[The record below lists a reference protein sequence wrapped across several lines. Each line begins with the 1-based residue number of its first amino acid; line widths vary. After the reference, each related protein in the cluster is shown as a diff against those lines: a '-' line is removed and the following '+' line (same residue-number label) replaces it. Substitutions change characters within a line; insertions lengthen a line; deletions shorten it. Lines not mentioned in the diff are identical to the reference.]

1 MCPLGGDEINIESLK
16 RKLRIDSRTSV
27 FDVTFLNGVVKGE
40 VSEERYI
47 SYLKKNFQ
55 DVRVILLPHLEGI
68 IAAPVADV
76 RKYPQNDSELV
87 TQAILGSPTRIMR
100 EKEGWL
106 FCQTMDGYLGWM
118 EKRNI
123 VQRRR
128 NEMEEWKKKGRVVIN
143 AQSHIKVTPAHDA
156 PTLLEAYATSCL
168 LPLVHGKVWT
178 EVLLPSRKRGFI
190 LTEDIMMR
198 KTTLNDVVDKAHEF
212 LGTPYLWG
220 GKSKHG
226 IDCSGLVQIS
236 FAACGWSLPRD
247 ADMQFCATRKVKKQ
261 TRGDLFFFS
270 ENKKSITHVGIAL
283 GGMRFIH
290 ASGKRREVCIN
301 DLAGETKYE
310 DLLKSIFVGVR
321 RVPKNLKD

>member
-1 MCPLGGDEINIESLK
+1 MK
-16 RKLRIDSRTSV
+16 KKLRIDSRTSV
-27 FDVTFLNGVVKGE
+27 FDVSLLNGVVRGE
-40 VSEERYI
+40 VSEKRYI
-47 SYLKKNFQ
+47 PHLKKHFQ
-55 DVRVILLPHLEGI
+55 DVRVTLLPHSEGI

-76 RKYPQNDSELV
+76 RKYPQKDSELV
-87 TQAILGSPTRIMR
+87 TQAPLGSPVRIMR

-106 FCQTMDGYLGWM
+106 FCQMTDGYLGWM

-123 VQRRR
+123 VQKKRIG
-128 NEMEEWKKKGRVVIN
+128 MEKWKKKGRVVIS
-143 AQSHIKVTPAHDA
+143 AQSQIKTTPAHDA
-156 PTLLEAYATSCL
+156 PTLLDAYATSRL
-168 LPLVHGKVWT
+168 LPLVHGKAWT
-178 EVLLPSRKRGFI
+178 EVLLPSRARGFI
-190 LTEDIMMR
+190 PREDITMR
-198 KTTLNDVVDKAHEF
+198 KTTLDDVVNKAHEF

-220 GKSKHG
+220 GKSRRG

-247 ADMQFCATRKVKKQ
+247 ADMQFCATRKVRKQ
-261 TRGDLFFFS
+261 ARGDLFFFS

-301 DLAGETKYE
+301 DLAGETEYE